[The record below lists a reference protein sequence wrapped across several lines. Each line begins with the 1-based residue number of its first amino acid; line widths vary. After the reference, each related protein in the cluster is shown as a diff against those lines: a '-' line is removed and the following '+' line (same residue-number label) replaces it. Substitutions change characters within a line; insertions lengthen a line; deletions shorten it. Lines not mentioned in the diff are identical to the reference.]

1 MSTLTTD
8 LWGEADGPS
17 RRGLLVDVAT
27 GAAFAV
33 VVGLVQTQMGAWTW
47 LAAVLLGAALAV
59 RRVAPFVMVALAV
72 AASVV
77 QVVSGNV
84 AWLAC
89 LAYVPLFVTL
99 GGHRDVRVRRLGL
112 ACAAVAV
119 VVAAGWEWNRL
130 ADERSLRAHVLGALA
145 LAASTAVV
153 VVGSWIAGYLRWQ
166 RRQAVQAR
174 ADATLQAVES
184 RRLHDL
190 YEQEQERSRI
200 AADMHDLVAHSWAVV
215 AAQADGARYVV
226 REDPDRA
233 QQALTVIGDTARSAM
248 DDVRVLLGRLREQPP
263 AEHALVFEQP
273 DALVAR
279 MRDAG
284 MDLHLD
290 RSGGPAP
297 TGLLDVTRRGVLTE
311 SLTNALKHGDLAQ
324 PVEVV
329 EDWSEGYR
337 LRVSNAANERPGS
350 GQGHGLLGMAER
362 VALVGGTLTAD
373 LSRRPLGRRG
383 PRPRRPVHDDDP
395 RRAGRRPGPVPGGH
409 RHADRLAAG
418 PRRGGRGRRRQR
430 GRRAGR
436 VLPPRRRA
444 DGCADEL
451 GGRGHGHARAGDDV
465 RRPRTEGARAHHVRP
480 RRGGGLRDRG
490 GGERVRPQGR
500 RAGVPARVGTRRRGR
515 QPGRGGQRHPS
526 PLGAV
531 PRPAD
536 PHAGTGV
543 RHAHRRASAR
553 SCCAPRRVCRTPR
566 SRRSRSWPRAP

>member
-1 MSTLTTD
+1 MTTVTTD

-17 RRGLLVDVAT
+17 RRGLVVDVAT

-33 VVGLVQTQMGAWTW
+33 VVGLVQTQLGAWTW

-72 AASVV
+72 AASLV
-77 QVVSGNV
+77 QVLSGNV

-119 VVAAGWEWNRL
+119 VVAAGWEWARL
-130 ADERSLRAHVLGALA
+130 VDESSLRAHVLGALA

-153 VVGSWIAGYLRWQ
+153 VVGSWLAGYARWQ

-174 ADATLQAVES
+174 ADATLQSVES

-233 QQALTVIGDTARSAM
+233 QQALAVIGDTARSAM
-248 DDVRVLLGRLREQPP
+248 DDVRVLLGRLRERPP

-284 MDLHLD
+284 MDLRID
-290 RSGGPAP
+290 RSGGPVR
-297 TGLLDVTRRGVLTE
+297 TGLLDMTRRGVLTE
-311 SLTNALKHGDLAQ
+311 SLTNALKHGDLTE

-337 LRVSNAANERPGS
+337 LRVSNAASGKPAT
-350 GQGHGLLGMAER
+350 GQGHGLRGMAER

-373 LSRRPLGRRG
+373 RHGDRW
-383 PRPRRPVHDDDP
+383 VVEAH
-395 RRAGRRPGPVPGGH
+395 VPGGH
-409 RHADRLAAG
+409 R
-418 PRRGGRGRRRQR
+418 
-430 GRRAGR
+430 
-436 VLPPRRRA
+436 
-444 DGCADEL
+444 
-451 GGRGHGHARAGDDV
+451 
-465 RRPRTEGARAHHVRP
+465 
-480 RRGGGLRDRG
+480 
-490 GGERVRPQGR
+490 
-500 RAGVPARVGTRRRGR
+500 
-515 QPGRGGQRHPS
+515 
-526 PLGAV
+526 
-531 PRPAD
+531 
-536 PHAGTGV
+536 
-543 RHAHRRASAR
+543 
-553 SCCAPRRVCRTPR
+553 
-566 SRRSRSWPRAP
+566 

>member
-84 AWLAC
+84 AWFAC

-153 VVGSWIAGYLRWQ
+153 VVGSWIAGYVRWQ

-297 TGLLDVTRRGVLTE
+297 TGLLDITRRGVLTE
-311 SLTNALKHGDLAQ
+311 SLTNALKHGDLAE

-337 LRVSNAANERPGS
+337 LRVSNAASERHGS

-373 LSRRPLGRRG
+373 LRG
-383 PRPRRPVHDDDP
+383 DRWVVEAR
-395 RRAGRRPGPVPGGH
+395 VPGGS
-409 RHADRLAAG
+409 
-418 PRRGGRGRRRQR
+418 PR
-430 GRRAGR
+430 
-436 VLPPRRRA
+436 
-444 DGCADEL
+444 
-451 GGRGHGHARAGDDV
+451 
-465 RRPRTEGARAHHVRP
+465 
-480 RRGGGLRDRG
+480 
-490 GGERVRPQGR
+490 
-500 RAGVPARVGTRRRGR
+500 
-515 QPGRGGQRHPS
+515 
-526 PLGAV
+526 
-531 PRPAD
+531 
-536 PHAGTGV
+536 
-543 RHAHRRASAR
+543 
-553 SCCAPRRVCRTPR
+553 
-566 SRRSRSWPRAP
+566 

>member
-17 RRGLLVDVAT
+17 RRRLLVDVAT

-33 VVGLVQTQMGAWTW
+33 VVGLVQTRMGSWTW

-72 AASVV
+72 AASLV

-119 VVAAGWEWNRL
+119 VVAAGWEWARL
-130 ADERSLRAHVLGALA
+130 ADERSVRAHVLGALA
-145 LAASTAVV
+145 LAASTAVIV
-153 VVGSWIAGYLRWQ
+153 LGSWIAGYLRWQ

-233 QQALTVIGDTARSAM
+233 QQALAVIGDTARSAM
-248 DDVRVLLGRLREQPP
+248 DDVRVLLDRLREQPP
-263 AEHALVFEQP
+263 AEQALVFERP

-284 MDLHLD
+284 MDLRLD

-329 EDWSEGYR
+329 EDWSEGYL
-337 LRVSNAANERPGS
+337 LRVTNTANERHGS

-373 LSRRPLGRRG
+373 LRG
-383 PRPRRPVHDDDP
+383 DRWVVEVR
-395 RRAGRRPGPVPGGH
+395 VPGGS
-409 RHADRLAAG
+409 
-418 PRRGGRGRRRQR
+418 PR
-430 GRRAGR
+430 
-436 VLPPRRRA
+436 
-444 DGCADEL
+444 
-451 GGRGHGHARAGDDV
+451 
-465 RRPRTEGARAHHVRP
+465 
-480 RRGGGLRDRG
+480 
-490 GGERVRPQGR
+490 
-500 RAGVPARVGTRRRGR
+500 
-515 QPGRGGQRHPS
+515 
-526 PLGAV
+526 
-531 PRPAD
+531 
-536 PHAGTGV
+536 
-543 RHAHRRASAR
+543 
-553 SCCAPRRVCRTPR
+553 
-566 SRRSRSWPRAP
+566 

>member
-17 RRGLLVDVAT
+17 RRGLLVDVVT

-59 RRVAPFVMVALAV
+59 RRMAPFVMVALAV

-99 GGHRDVRVRRLGL
+99 GGHRDIRVRRLGL

-130 ADERSLRAHVLGALA
+130 ADERSLQAHVLGALA

-233 QQALTVIGDTARSAM
+233 QQALAVIGDTARSAM

-263 AEHALVFEQP
+263 AEQALVFEQP

-290 RSGGPAP
+290 RSDGPAP

-337 LRVSNAANERPGS
+337 LRVSNAANERHGS

-373 LSRRPLGRRG
+373 LRG
-383 PRPRRPVHDDDP
+383 DRWVVEAR
-395 RRAGRRPGPVPGGH
+395 VPGGS
-409 RHADRLAAG
+409 
-418 PRRGGRGRRRQR
+418 PR
-430 GRRAGR
+430 
-436 VLPPRRRA
+436 
-444 DGCADEL
+444 
-451 GGRGHGHARAGDDV
+451 
-465 RRPRTEGARAHHVRP
+465 
-480 RRGGGLRDRG
+480 
-490 GGERVRPQGR
+490 
-500 RAGVPARVGTRRRGR
+500 
-515 QPGRGGQRHPS
+515 
-526 PLGAV
+526 
-531 PRPAD
+531 
-536 PHAGTGV
+536 
-543 RHAHRRASAR
+543 
-553 SCCAPRRVCRTPR
+553 
-566 SRRSRSWPRAP
+566 

>member
-1 MSTLTTD
+1 MSTMTTD

-17 RRGLLVDVAT
+17 RRGLLVDVVT
-27 GAAFAV
+27 GAVFAV

-130 ADERSLRAHVLGALA
+130 ADERSLQAHVLGALA

-153 VVGSWIAGYLRWQ
+153 VVGSWLAGYVRWQ

-174 ADATLQAVES
+174 ADATLQALES

-290 RSGGPAP
+290 RSDGPAP
-297 TGLLDVTRRGVLTE
+297 MGLLDITRRGVLTE

-337 LRVSNAANERPGS
+337 LRVSNTANERHGS

-373 LSRRPLGRRG
+373 LRG
-383 PRPRRPVHDDDP
+383 DRWVVEAR
-395 RRAGRRPGPVPGGH
+395 VPGGS
-409 RHADRLAAG
+409 
-418 PRRGGRGRRRQR
+418 PR
-430 GRRAGR
+430 
-436 VLPPRRRA
+436 
-444 DGCADEL
+444 
-451 GGRGHGHARAGDDV
+451 
-465 RRPRTEGARAHHVRP
+465 
-480 RRGGGLRDRG
+480 
-490 GGERVRPQGR
+490 
-500 RAGVPARVGTRRRGR
+500 
-515 QPGRGGQRHPS
+515 
-526 PLGAV
+526 
-531 PRPAD
+531 
-536 PHAGTGV
+536 
-543 RHAHRRASAR
+543 
-553 SCCAPRRVCRTPR
+553 
-566 SRRSRSWPRAP
+566 

>member
-17 RRGLLVDVAT
+17 RRGLLVDVVT

-130 ADERSLRAHVLGALA
+130 ADERSLQAHVLGALA

-263 AEHALVFEQP
+263 AEQALVFEQP

-290 RSGGPAP
+290 RSGGPEP

-337 LRVSNAANERPGS
+337 LRVSNAANERHGS

-373 LSRRPLGRRG
+373 LRG
-383 PRPRRPVHDDDP
+383 DRWVVEAR
-395 RRAGRRPGPVPGGH
+395 VPGGS
-409 RHADRLAAG
+409 
-418 PRRGGRGRRRQR
+418 PR
-430 GRRAGR
+430 
-436 VLPPRRRA
+436 
-444 DGCADEL
+444 
-451 GGRGHGHARAGDDV
+451 
-465 RRPRTEGARAHHVRP
+465 
-480 RRGGGLRDRG
+480 
-490 GGERVRPQGR
+490 
-500 RAGVPARVGTRRRGR
+500 
-515 QPGRGGQRHPS
+515 
-526 PLGAV
+526 
-531 PRPAD
+531 
-536 PHAGTGV
+536 
-543 RHAHRRASAR
+543 
-553 SCCAPRRVCRTPR
+553 
-566 SRRSRSWPRAP
+566 

>member
-99 GGHRDVRVRRLGL
+99 GGHRDIRVRRLGL

-130 ADERSLRAHVLGALA
+130 AQERSLQAHVLGALA

-263 AEHALVFEQP
+263 AEQALVFEQP

-290 RSGGPAP
+290 RSDGPAP

-337 LRVSNAANERPGS
+337 LRVSNAANERQGS

-373 LSRRPLGRRG
+373 LRG
-383 PRPRRPVHDDDP
+383 DRWVVEAR
-395 RRAGRRPGPVPGGH
+395 VPGGS
-409 RHADRLAAG
+409 
-418 PRRGGRGRRRQR
+418 PR
-430 GRRAGR
+430 
-436 VLPPRRRA
+436 
-444 DGCADEL
+444 
-451 GGRGHGHARAGDDV
+451 
-465 RRPRTEGARAHHVRP
+465 
-480 RRGGGLRDRG
+480 
-490 GGERVRPQGR
+490 
-500 RAGVPARVGTRRRGR
+500 
-515 QPGRGGQRHPS
+515 
-526 PLGAV
+526 
-531 PRPAD
+531 
-536 PHAGTGV
+536 
-543 RHAHRRASAR
+543 
-553 SCCAPRRVCRTPR
+553 
-566 SRRSRSWPRAP
+566 

>member
-1 MSTLTTD
+1 M
-8 LWGEADGPS
+8 
-17 RRGLLVDVAT
+17 
-27 GAAFAV
+27 
-33 VVGLVQTQMGAWTW
+33 
-47 LAAVLLGAALAV
+47 
-59 RRVAPFVMVALAV
+59 
-72 AASVV
+72 
-77 QVVSGNV
+77 
-84 AWLAC
+84 
-89 LAYVPLFVTL
+89 
-99 GGHRDVRVRRLGL
+99 
-112 ACAAVAV
+112 
-119 VVAAGWEWNRL
+119 
-130 ADERSLRAHVLGALA
+130 A

-263 AEHALVFEQP
+263 AEQALVFEQP

-337 LRVSNAANERPGS
+337 LRVSNAANERHGS

-373 LSRRPLGRRG
+373 LRG
-383 PRPRRPVHDDDP
+383 DRWVVEAR
-395 RRAGRRPGPVPGGH
+395 VPGGS
-409 RHADRLAAG
+409 
-418 PRRGGRGRRRQR
+418 PR
-430 GRRAGR
+430 
-436 VLPPRRRA
+436 
-444 DGCADEL
+444 
-451 GGRGHGHARAGDDV
+451 
-465 RRPRTEGARAHHVRP
+465 
-480 RRGGGLRDRG
+480 
-490 GGERVRPQGR
+490 
-500 RAGVPARVGTRRRGR
+500 
-515 QPGRGGQRHPS
+515 
-526 PLGAV
+526 
-531 PRPAD
+531 
-536 PHAGTGV
+536 
-543 RHAHRRASAR
+543 
-553 SCCAPRRVCRTPR
+553 
-566 SRRSRSWPRAP
+566 

>member
-27 GAAFAV
+27 GVAFAV

-72 AASVV
+72 VASVV

-130 ADERSLRAHVLGALA
+130 ADERSLQAHVLGALA

-200 AADMHDLVAHSWAVV
+200 AADMHDLIAHSWAVV

-233 QQALTVIGDTARSAM
+233 QQALAVIGDTARSAM
-248 DDVRVLLGRLREQPP
+248 DDVRVLLDRLREQPP
-263 AEHALVFEQP
+263 AEQALVFEQP

-290 RSGGPAP
+290 RSDGPAP
-297 TGLLDVTRRGVLTE
+297 TGLLDVTRRRVLTE

-337 LRVSNAANERPGS
+337 LRVSNAAHERHES

-373 LSRRPLGRRG
+373 LRG
-383 PRPRRPVHDDDP
+383 DRWVVEAR
-395 RRAGRRPGPVPGGH
+395 VPGGS
-409 RHADRLAAG
+409 
-418 PRRGGRGRRRQR
+418 PR
-430 GRRAGR
+430 
-436 VLPPRRRA
+436 
-444 DGCADEL
+444 
-451 GGRGHGHARAGDDV
+451 
-465 RRPRTEGARAHHVRP
+465 
-480 RRGGGLRDRG
+480 
-490 GGERVRPQGR
+490 
-500 RAGVPARVGTRRRGR
+500 
-515 QPGRGGQRHPS
+515 
-526 PLGAV
+526 
-531 PRPAD
+531 
-536 PHAGTGV
+536 
-543 RHAHRRASAR
+543 
-553 SCCAPRRVCRTPR
+553 
-566 SRRSRSWPRAP
+566 

>member
-1 MSTLTTD
+1 MSTLSTD

-27 GAAFAV
+27 GATFAV
-33 VVGLVQTQMGAWTW
+33 VVGLIQAQMGAWTW

-59 RRVAPFVMVALAV
+59 RRVAPFVMVALGV

-84 AWLAC
+84 AWFAC

-112 ACAAVAV
+112 TCAAVAV
-119 VVAAGWEWNRL
+119 VVAAVWEWVRL
-130 ADERSLRAHVLGALA
+130 ADESSLRAHVFGALA

-263 AEHALVFEQP
+263 AEHTLVFEPP

-290 RSGGPAP
+290 RSGGPTP
-297 TGLLDVTRRGVLTE
+297 TGLLDTTRRGVLTE

-337 LRVSNAANERPGS
+337 LRVSNAASGRPAS

-373 LSRRPLGRRG
+373 LRG
-383 PRPRRPVHDDDP
+383 DRWVVEAR
-395 RRAGRRPGPVPGGH
+395 VPGGS
-409 RHADRLAAG
+409 
-418 PRRGGRGRRRQR
+418 PR
-430 GRRAGR
+430 
-436 VLPPRRRA
+436 
-444 DGCADEL
+444 
-451 GGRGHGHARAGDDV
+451 
-465 RRPRTEGARAHHVRP
+465 
-480 RRGGGLRDRG
+480 
-490 GGERVRPQGR
+490 
-500 RAGVPARVGTRRRGR
+500 
-515 QPGRGGQRHPS
+515 
-526 PLGAV
+526 
-531 PRPAD
+531 
-536 PHAGTGV
+536 
-543 RHAHRRASAR
+543 
-553 SCCAPRRVCRTPR
+553 
-566 SRRSRSWPRAP
+566 

>member
-1 MSTLTTD
+1 MSTMTTD

-17 RRGLLVDVAT
+17 RRGLLVDVAM

-33 VVGLVQTQMGAWTW
+33 VVGLVQTQLGAWTW

-59 RRVAPFVMVALAV
+59 RRMAPFVMVALAV

-119 VVAAGWEWNRL
+119 VVAAGWEWVRL
-130 ADERSLRAHVLGALA
+130 ADEQSLRDHLLGALA

-153 VVGSWIAGYLRWQ
+153 VVGSWLAGYVRWQ

-263 AEHALVFEQP
+263 ADGALVFEQP

-290 RSGGPAP
+290 LIGGPAP
-297 TGLLDVTRRGVLTE
+297 TGLLDMTRRGVLTE

-337 LRVSNAANERPGS
+337 LRVSNAASGRSGS
-350 GQGHGLLGMAER
+350 GRGHGLLGMAER

-373 LSRRPLGRRG
+373 FRG
-383 PRPRRPVHDDDP
+383 DRWVVEAR
-395 RRAGRRPGPVPGGH
+395 VPGV
-409 RHADRLAAG
+409 
-418 PRRGGRGRRRQR
+418 Q
-430 GRRAGR
+430 
-436 VLPPRRRA
+436 
-444 DGCADEL
+444 
-451 GGRGHGHARAGDDV
+451 
-465 RRPRTEGARAHHVRP
+465 T
-480 RRGGGLRDRG
+480 
-490 GGERVRPQGR
+490 
-500 RAGVPARVGTRRRGR
+500 
-515 QPGRGGQRHPS
+515 
-526 PLGAV
+526 
-531 PRPAD
+531 
-536 PHAGTGV
+536 
-543 RHAHRRASAR
+543 
-553 SCCAPRRVCRTPR
+553 
-566 SRRSRSWPRAP
+566 

>member
-17 RRGLLVDVAT
+17 RRGLLVDVVT

-47 LAAVLLGAALAV
+47 LAAVLVGAALAV

-99 GGHRDVRVRRLGL
+99 GGHRDIRVRRLGL

-130 ADERSLRAHVLGALA
+130 ADERSLQAHVLGALA

-263 AEHALVFEQP
+263 AEQALVFEQP

-290 RSGGPAP
+290 RSDGPAP

-337 LRVSNAANERPGS
+337 LRVSNAANERHGS

-373 LSRRPLGRRG
+373 LRG
-383 PRPRRPVHDDDP
+383 DRWVVEAR
-395 RRAGRRPGPVPGGH
+395 VPGGS
-409 RHADRLAAG
+409 
-418 PRRGGRGRRRQR
+418 PR
-430 GRRAGR
+430 
-436 VLPPRRRA
+436 
-444 DGCADEL
+444 
-451 GGRGHGHARAGDDV
+451 
-465 RRPRTEGARAHHVRP
+465 
-480 RRGGGLRDRG
+480 
-490 GGERVRPQGR
+490 
-500 RAGVPARVGTRRRGR
+500 
-515 QPGRGGQRHPS
+515 
-526 PLGAV
+526 
-531 PRPAD
+531 
-536 PHAGTGV
+536 
-543 RHAHRRASAR
+543 
-553 SCCAPRRVCRTPR
+553 
-566 SRRSRSWPRAP
+566 

>member
-1 MSTLTTD
+1 
-8 LWGEADGPS
+8 
-17 RRGLLVDVAT
+17 
-27 GAAFAV
+27 
-33 VVGLVQTQMGAWTW
+33 
-47 LAAVLLGAALAV
+47 
-59 RRVAPFVMVALAV
+59 MVALAV

-99 GGHRDVRVRRLGL
+99 GGHRDIRVRRLGL

-130 ADERSLRAHVLGALA
+130 ADERSLQAHVLGALA

-248 DDVRVLLGRLREQPP
+248 DDVRVLLGRLREQPR
-263 AEHALVFEQP
+263 AEQALVFEQP

-284 MDLHLD
+284 MDLRIDHS
-290 RSGGPAP
+290 SGPVP

-311 SLTNALKHGDLAQ
+311 SLTNALKHGDLAE

-337 LRVSNAANERPGS
+337 LRVSNAAAGDPAT
-350 GQGHGLLGMAER
+350 GQGHGLRGMAER
-362 VALVGGTLTAD
+362 VALAGGTLTAD
-373 LSRRPLGRRG
+373 RHGDRW
-383 PRPRRPVHDDDP
+383 VVEAH
-395 RRAGRRPGPVPGGH
+395 VPGG
-409 RHADRLAAG
+409 DR
-418 PRRGGRGRRRQR
+418 
-430 GRRAGR
+430 
-436 VLPPRRRA
+436 
-444 DGCADEL
+444 
-451 GGRGHGHARAGDDV
+451 
-465 RRPRTEGARAHHVRP
+465 
-480 RRGGGLRDRG
+480 
-490 GGERVRPQGR
+490 
-500 RAGVPARVGTRRRGR
+500 
-515 QPGRGGQRHPS
+515 
-526 PLGAV
+526 
-531 PRPAD
+531 
-536 PHAGTGV
+536 
-543 RHAHRRASAR
+543 
-553 SCCAPRRVCRTPR
+553 
-566 SRRSRSWPRAP
+566 

>member
-1 MSTLTTD
+1 MSTMTTD
-8 LWGEADGPS
+8 LWGEAEGPS

-59 RRVAPFVMVALAV
+59 RRVAPFVMVSLAV

-84 AWLAC
+84 AWFAC
-89 LAYVPLFVTL
+89 LSYVPLFVTL

-153 VVGSWIAGYLRWQ
+153 VVGSWVAGYLRWQ

-263 AEHALVFEQP
+263 AGQALVFEHP

-290 RSGGPAP
+290 RSEGPAP

-311 SLTNALKHGDLAQ
+311 SLTNALKHGDLAE

-337 LRVSNAANERPGS
+337 LRVSNAANERHGS

-373 LSRRPLGRRG
+373 LRG
-383 PRPRRPVHDDDP
+383 DRWVVEAR
-395 RRAGRRPGPVPGGH
+395 VPGGS
-409 RHADRLAAG
+409 
-418 PRRGGRGRRRQR
+418 PR
-430 GRRAGR
+430 
-436 VLPPRRRA
+436 
-444 DGCADEL
+444 
-451 GGRGHGHARAGDDV
+451 
-465 RRPRTEGARAHHVRP
+465 
-480 RRGGGLRDRG
+480 
-490 GGERVRPQGR
+490 
-500 RAGVPARVGTRRRGR
+500 
-515 QPGRGGQRHPS
+515 
-526 PLGAV
+526 
-531 PRPAD
+531 
-536 PHAGTGV
+536 
-543 RHAHRRASAR
+543 
-553 SCCAPRRVCRTPR
+553 
-566 SRRSRSWPRAP
+566 

>member
-99 GGHRDVRVRRLGL
+99 GGHRDIRVRRLGL

-130 ADERSLRAHVLGALA
+130 ADERSLQAHVLGALA

-263 AEHALVFEQP
+263 AEQALVFEQP

-290 RSGGPAP
+290 RSDGPAP

-337 LRVSNAANERPGS
+337 LRVSNAANERHGS
-350 GQGHGLLGMAER
+350 RQGHGLLGMAER

-373 LSRRPLGRRG
+373 LRG
-383 PRPRRPVHDDDP
+383 DRWVVEAR
-395 RRAGRRPGPVPGGH
+395 VPGGS
-409 RHADRLAAG
+409 
-418 PRRGGRGRRRQR
+418 PR
-430 GRRAGR
+430 
-436 VLPPRRRA
+436 
-444 DGCADEL
+444 
-451 GGRGHGHARAGDDV
+451 
-465 RRPRTEGARAHHVRP
+465 
-480 RRGGGLRDRG
+480 
-490 GGERVRPQGR
+490 
-500 RAGVPARVGTRRRGR
+500 
-515 QPGRGGQRHPS
+515 
-526 PLGAV
+526 
-531 PRPAD
+531 
-536 PHAGTGV
+536 
-543 RHAHRRASAR
+543 
-553 SCCAPRRVCRTPR
+553 
-566 SRRSRSWPRAP
+566 

>member
-1 MSTLTTD
+1 
-8 LWGEADGPS
+8 
-17 RRGLLVDVAT
+17 
-27 GAAFAV
+27 V
-33 VVGLVQTQMGAWTW
+33 VVGLVQTQLGAWTW

-130 ADERSLRAHVLGALA
+130 ADERSLQAHVLGALA

-153 VVGSWIAGYLRWQ
+153 VVGSWVAGYLRWQ

-263 AEHALVFEQP
+263 AEHTLVFEPP

-290 RSGGPAP
+290 RSGGPTP
-297 TGLLDVTRRGVLTE
+297 TGLLDTTRRGVLTE

-329 EDWSEGYR
+329 EDWSEGYL
-337 LRVSNAANERPGS
+337 LRVSNAANARHGS
-350 GQGHGLLGMAER
+350 GRGHGLLGMAER

-373 LSRRPLGRRG
+373 LRG
-383 PRPRRPVHDDDP
+383 DRWVVEAR
-395 RRAGRRPGPVPGGH
+395 VPGGS
-409 RHADRLAAG
+409 
-418 PRRGGRGRRRQR
+418 PR
-430 GRRAGR
+430 
-436 VLPPRRRA
+436 
-444 DGCADEL
+444 
-451 GGRGHGHARAGDDV
+451 
-465 RRPRTEGARAHHVRP
+465 
-480 RRGGGLRDRG
+480 
-490 GGERVRPQGR
+490 
-500 RAGVPARVGTRRRGR
+500 
-515 QPGRGGQRHPS
+515 
-526 PLGAV
+526 
-531 PRPAD
+531 
-536 PHAGTGV
+536 
-543 RHAHRRASAR
+543 
-553 SCCAPRRVCRTPR
+553 
-566 SRRSRSWPRAP
+566 